1 MTYYLVK
8 HCKLV
13 FGWEA
18 RMSTQKISL
27 NDKYDLSKSP
37 VMLNGTQALVRL
49 MMMQKARDKAAGLNT
64 AGLVTGYRGSPLG
77 AVDMQMQRAEKHLT
91 GSDVT
96 FQYGLNE
103 DLAVTALWGA
113 QQAEIR
119 GEGKYDGVFGLW
131 YGKGPGVDRSG
142 DAFRHANMAGSST
155 HGGVLVAMG
164 DDHTG
169 ESSTVLHQS
178 EWSLLD
184 CYLPIV
190 SPAGVQEILDY
201 GIYGYELSRFSGL
214 WVGLKTMK
222 DTIEV
227 TSVVDGDP
235 DRIQIKRPEFDM
247 PEGGLNI
254 RLADDRFQ
262 QEDRIID
269 YKRFAAEAFSHANK
283 MDKRVWGKPG
293 AKIGFVAAGKNWL
306 DLVHA
311 MSLLNI
317 DETMAER
324 LGITTYKVGQ
334 TWPMDVRGFNA
345 WAEGLDLIVVVEE
358 KRKLIEVQIKEAIF
372 DDRRGRRV
380 YGWYKGG
387 VGEANREELFPTK
400 YALDPI
406 MIAEKLGGILIEEG
420 RDTEAVKAGLAALD
434 DAKRAD
440 NAEEIAARLPY
451 FCSGC
456 PHNSSTKLPDGS
468 RAYAG
473 IGCHFMVQWM
483 DRETTGFT
491 HMGAEGANWIGEAP
505 FSNRTHVF
513 QNLGDG
519 TYNHS
524 GVQAIRAAL
533 AEGTNIT
540 YKILY
545 NDAVAMTGGQQA
557 EGGLTAQQ
565 IAHEL
570 KAMGMKTIAVVY
582 DDKEDV
588 DAKLFPAGMRMHE
601 RAELMD
607 VQKEFE
613 KVEGVSAILYIQT
626 CAAEKRRRRKRGQF
640 PDPDQRVFINPDVC
654 EGCGDCGIQSNCVS
668 IVPKETELG
677 RKRAIDQSS
686 CNKDFS
692 CVNGFCPSFL
702 TVEGAKIRKEATAEL
717 KLPDLPEPKLPEII
731 GTHNVVI
738 TGVGGTGVVTIGAV
752 LAQAA
757 QIDGMGAGM
766 MEMAGLAQKG
776 GAVHIHC
783 RLAKRPEDI
792 SAIRVATGEAHALI
806 GGDLVV
812 SAGAKTIGL
821 MKTGQTGGVVNSHEI
836 ITGDFTRDTNFQL
849 PTDRLQVALQAR
861 LQDGLALFDASE
873 LARVTMGDSIFSN
886 MMVFGA
892 AWQQGLIPV
901 SHAAITEAITLNG
914 AAVERNLRAFE
925 IGRWAVVDPVEAA
938 KIAKPANVVQL
949 PKSLDEIITFRSDQL
964 VAYQGAGLA
973 KRYVKFLEGITDKPL
988 KEAVAKGYH
997 KLLAYKDEYEVA
1009 RLLLSSQEKLAAEFE
1024 GDLKVSYNLA
1034 PPVFGGKLVNGRP
1047 QKRKFGP
1054 AMTPWLRL
1062 LAKMKPLRNTPL
1074 DVFGYTAERK
1084 MERALIK
1091 QYERDMKEWLPK
1103 AGEVDPEAL
1112 IALAEL
1118 PLQIRGFG
1126 PVKLESEAKAAKRR
1140 EELLIALRQS
1150 GAPVQNAA
1158 E

>member
-1 MTYYLVK
+1 
-8 HCKLV
+8 
-13 FGWEA
+13 
-18 RMSTQKISL
+18 MSTQKISL
-27 NDKYDLSKSP
+27 NDKFDLTKSQ

-49 MMMQKARDKAAGLNT
+49 MLMQKHRDKAAGLNT

-77 AVDMQMQRAEKHLT
+77 AVDMQMKRAEKHLT
-91 GSDVT
+91 ASDVT
-96 FQYGLNE
+96 FQFGLNE

-113 QQAEIR
+113 QQAEVR

-142 DAFRHANMAGSST
+142 DAIRHANMAGSSK

-178 EWSLLD
+178 EWSLMD

-201 GIYGYELSRFSGL
+201 GAYGLALSRFSGL

-235 DRIQIKRPEFDM
+235 DRMKLVTPEFDM
-247 PEGGLNI
+247 PADGLNI
-254 RLADDRFQ
+254 RLDDDRFR
-262 QEDRIID
+262 QENRIID

-283 MDKRVWGKPG
+283 MDKRMWGKPG

-334 TWPMDVRGFNA
+334 TWPLDMKGFND

-358 KRKLIEVQIKEAIF
+358 KRKLIEIQIKEAIF
-372 DDRRGRRV
+372 DDRQGRRV

-387 VGEANREELFPTK
+387 AGAMHREELFPTK

-406 MIAEKLGGILIEEG
+406 MIAEKLGQILIEEG
-420 RDTEAVKAGLAALD
+420 RETEAIRAGLSALD
-434 DAKRAD
+434 EAKRAD

-491 HMGAEGANWIGEAP
+491 HMGGEGVNWVGEAP
-505 FSNRTHVF
+505 FSNRKHVF

-540 YKILY
+540 FKILY
-545 NDAVAMTGGQQA
+545 NDAVAMTGGQEA

-570 KAMGMKTIAVVY
+570 TAMGVKTIAVVY
-582 DDKEDV
+582 DEKEDV

-601 RAELMD
+601 RAELMV

-613 KVEGVSAILYIQT
+613 KVEGVSAIIYIQT
-626 CAAEKRRRRKRGQF
+626 CAAEKRRRRKKGLF
-640 PDPDQRVFINPDVC
+640 PDPDMRVFINSDVC
-654 EGCGDCGIQSNCVS
+654 EGCGDCGVQSNCVS

-692 CVNGFCPSFL
+692 CVKGFCPSFL
-702 TVEGAKIRKEATAEL
+702 TIEGAKIRKEPTAAL
-717 KLPDLPEPKLPEII
+717 DLPDLPKPELPSIN

-757 QIDGMGAGM
+757 QIDGKGAGM

-783 RLAKRPEDI
+783 RIANKPEDI
-792 SAIRVATGEAHALI
+792 SAIRVATGECDALI

-821 MKTGQTGGVVNSHEI
+821 MKTGKSGAVVNSHEI
-836 ITGDFTRDTNFQL
+836 ITGDFTRDTDFQI
-849 PTDRLQVALQAR
+849 PSDRLQVALEAR
-861 LQDGLALFDASE
+861 LRDRLDLFDASE
-873 LARVTMGDSIFSN
+873 LARASMGDSIFSN
-886 MMVFGA
+886 MMIFGA
-892 AWQQGLIPV
+892 AWQRGLLPI
-901 SHAAITEAITLNG
+901 SLEAIREAITLNG
-914 AAVERNLRAFE
+914 AAVERNLRAFD
-925 IGRWAVVDPVEAA
+925 IGRWAVLYPQEVQ
-938 KIAKPANVVQL
+938 KLIAPNVVEL
-949 PKSLDEIITFRSDQL
+949 PKSLEEQIAFRSAQL
-964 VAYQGAGLA
+964 VDYQGPRLA
-973 KRYVKFLEGITDKPL
+973 KRYGKMLDGISDKAL

-1009 RLLLSSQEKLAAEFE
+1009 RLLLSSREKAEAEFE
-1024 GDLKVSYNLA
+1024 GDLKISYNLA
-1034 PPVFGGKLVNGRP
+1034 PPMLTGKDPDGRP
-1047 QKRKFGP
+1047 KKRKFGP
-1054 AMTPWLRL
+1054 GLERGLRL
-1062 LAKMKPLRNTPL
+1062 LAKFKGLRGTPL

-1084 MERALIK
+1084 MERALIS
-1091 QYERDMKEWLPK
+1091 QYEADMKAWLPK
-1103 AGEVDPEAL
+1103 ASPEIMAPL

-1118 PLQIRGFG
+1118 PLEIRGFG
-1126 PVKLESEAKAAKRR
+1126 PVKQANEAKAAKRR
-1140 EELLIALRQS
+1140 EELLAALRH
-1150 GAPVQNAA
+1150 GGTELKTAA